1 MYYASGKLKL
11 EGVIMNGDGKGD
23 HKIYFEDGKLAAV
36 AHYDENGVLQFVR
49 CGSKKNNLKRGET
62 SQFWSMVVNKSQV
75 EYCDIQLLNSK
86 R

>member
-1 MYYASGKLKL
+1 
-11 EGVIMNGDGKGD
+11 MNGGMARGD

-49 CGSKKNNLKRGET
+49 CGSKKNLKRGET

-75 EYCDIQLLNSK
+75 QYCDIQLLNSK